1 MPHTFTE
8 LLTMLEHDIADHAFS
23 AYGPRPIPH
32 ALDRKIKTLIESFL
46 ASEETGKSLLSC
58 LPAKACQVLLAF
70 AERQASYAI
79 RTGSASALPAAV
91 IAIGLAASIGGDER
105 EGVLVMPLPWRAAT
119 LLGVHQEKLFTSAAS
134 KVPEP
139 GAKALT
145 AFMQR
150 RPEEQR
156 LDSMG
161 YVEGA
166 DADGFRFMRK
176 W

>member
-8 LLTMLEHDIADHAFS
+8 LLTMLEHDIADDAFS

-46 ASEETGKSLLSC
+46 AS
-58 LPAKACQVLLAF
+58 
-70 AERQASYAI
+70 
-79 RTGSASALPAAV
+79 LPAAV